1 MPPRRAGAPRLID
14 WTGERCVPWAPNVQ
28 VIYEHYHR
36 YLWAQALVSGRK
48 VLDLGSG
55 EGFGSAL
62 LRDVAREVVGID
74 VDPLTVEHSRL
85 NYAGPGL
92 EFRVASATDL
102 SDFPDDS
109 FEAIV
114 AFEVIE
120 HIREQ
125 ETVLSELARVLA
137 PGGLVI
143 MSTPERREYSEATGH
158 ENPFHERE
166 LTQHEFRELLG
177 RHFGSLEMFSQ
188 RTATGS
194 RIEALGPEVP
204 KGEHL
209 GVQIE
214 RAGEDWRPAGPPA
227 PLYVIAVAS
236 DAPLPELPC
245 GSTLSDFELSLL
257 REAQQAHAETRMELA
272 VARADSKRHEAE
284 AARLGGEIT
293 TLSKE
298 LDEQRRALAALPN
311 PDESVMWRLLLAA
324 RRRFYGAIGGRDSW
338 LGKATGVALRRV
350 GRRLD
355 ARSRRRAGFGPIT
368 LPMSS
373 EPEVSIVI
381 PVYSEAGLTE
391 RCLRALLHSSGDVP
405 YEVVVVDDDADADT
419 KALLGLVKGV
429 RVVSNPKNLGFLHSA
444 NRGAAAAHGRH
455 IVLLNN
461 DTEPQPGW
469 LSALVGRAQ
478 SADDIGIVCAKLVY
492 PDDRLQEAGGIVWQE
507 GVAWNFG
514 NGQNPWNPEY
524 NYVREVDYGSAAAL
538 LVRAEVWRA
547 LGGFDERYAPGYYE
561 DADLCFAARELGWR
575 VMYEPKALVMHH
587 EGGSMGTDEKVGG
600 KRHQAINQP
609 KFAAKWRAA
618 LADQVAGPA
627 WERAHRAS
635 DRSRGP
641 SVLVVDHRVP
651 APDRDAGSQRMWR
664 MLQSFKELGCRVTL
678 LPDDG
683 QAIEPY
689 TSKLQGMGIEVL
701 AGPIVVPERIAGLGS
716 RLKLAV
722 LSRPY
727 VAPRYTHLVR
737 EFAPEALIA
746 YDTVDLHF
754 LREERRTEHDKSANP
769 RVANVYRELELAL
782 ARAADVTIAIS
793 DYEREQLLALAP
805 ELSVEVVPMANEIA
819 EHVPGP
825 GDRSGLLF
833 VGGFEHLPNI
843 DAAVY
848 LAGEVMPRVWR
859 SLPDVTLT
867 IVGSHGPPEVTS
879 LEGRNVRVAG
889 WVEDLGPLLRES
901 LVMVAPLRYG
911 AGMKGKVTQSLG
923 AGLPVVTTTI
933 GAEGL
938 DVIDGD
944 EMLIADNPDA
954 FAERIV
960 ALHRDPEQWRRLSEK
975 GLALAE
981 RVCSPRVQKDALRRL
996 LGRVPHEP
1004 AAPQDSSATKVS
1016 WSPAP
1021 R

>member
-36 YLWAQALVSGRK
+36 YLWARSLVSGRK

-74 VDPLTVEHSRL
+74 VDPVTVEHSRL

-92 EFRVASATDL
+92 DFRVASATDL

-125 ETVLSELARVLA
+125 EAVLSELARVLA

-143 MSTPERREYSEATGH
+143 MSTPERRQYSEATGH

-166 LTQHEFRELLG
+166 LTQDEFRELLG
-177 RHFGSLEMFSQ
+177 RHFSALEMFSQ

-194 RIEALGPEVP
+194 RIEALGPDVP

-214 RAGEDWRPAGPPA
+214 RAGDEWRPAGSPS

-236 DAPLPELPC
+236 DAPLPELPG
-245 GSTLSDFELSLL
+245 GSTLSDFELGLL
-257 REAQQAHAETRMELA
+257 REAQEAHAETRMELGF
-272 VARADSKRHEAE
+272 ARAESKRHEAE
-284 AARLGGEIT
+284 AARLGGEMT
-293 TLSKE
+293 TLTEE
-298 LDEQRRALAALPN
+298 LDEKRRALAAIRN
-311 PDESVMWRLLLAA
+311 PEESVLWRLLEAA

-338 LGKATGVALRRV
+338 PGRATRASLRMV

-355 ARSRRRAGFGPIT
+355 ARSRGLLT
-368 LPMSS
+368 LPASS

-381 PVYSEAGLTE
+381 PVYSEAELTE
-391 RCLRALLHSSGDVP
+391 RCLRAILHSSQDVS

-419 KALLGLVKGV
+419 KTLLGRVQGL

-455 IVLLNN
+455 IVFLNN

-469 LSALVGRAQ
+469 LSALVNRAQ
-478 SADDIGIVCAKLVY
+478 SADDIGIVCSKLVY
-492 PDDRLQEAGGIVWQE
+492 PDGSLQEAGGIVWQE

-514 NGQNPWNPEY
+514 NGQDPSKPEY

-538 LVRAEVWRA
+538 LVRADVWHA

-587 EGGSMGTDEKVGG
+587 EGGSMGTDESVGG

-609 KFAAKWRAA
+609 KFADKWRQA

-641 SVLVVDHRVP
+641 CVLVVDHRVP

-683 QAIEPY
+683 QASEPY

-701 AGPIVVPERIAGLGS
+701 AAPIVVPERIAGLGS

-727 VAPRYTHLVR
+727 VAPRYMHLVR
-737 EFAPEALIA
+737 EFAPEALVA

-754 LREERRTEHDKSANP
+754 LREERRGQHDKGANP
-769 RVANVYRELELAL
+769 GVARVYRELELAL

-793 DYEREQLLALAP
+793 DDERAQLLALAP

-879 LEGRNVRVAG
+879 LDGRNIRVAG

-901 LVMVAPLRYG
+901 LLMVAPLRYG

-938 DVIDGD
+938 DVIDGE
-944 EMLIADNPDA
+944 EMLIADDPDA

-960 ALHRDPEQWRRLSEK
+960 SLHRNPDHWRRLSDK
-975 GLALAE
+975 GRALAE

-996 LGRVPHEP
+996 LTHVPQEAP
-1004 AAPQDSSATKVS
+1004 APQDSSATKVS